1 MMDRNR
7 KETNPNNI
15 IPWALENDQALVRTI
30 VAHRCL
36 LDL

>member
-15 IPWALENDQALVRTI
+15 PWALEKDQALVRTI
-30 VAHRCL
+30 VAHRCQ